1 MNPTLGA
8 VLLLLAGTALAAQ
21 SDSALLFS
29 DCSDSSEVKRVVQRS
44 DIVVVRHSLEGGPQT
59 CYAVSVSGENGNVVN
74 GFLIGSE
81 HPAVLAFERKEQD
94 YIAQVFGG
102 PTDEKKQNHSK
113 PVARSKPYKL
123 WNPFSSRSGTK

>member
-1 MNPTLGA
+1 MNPKLGA
-8 VLLLLAGTALAAQ
+8 VLLLLGTALAAQ
-21 SDSALLFS
+21 SDPVLLFS

-44 DIVVVRHSLEGGPQT
+44 DSVLVRHSLEGGPQT

-81 HPAVLAFERKEQD
+81 HPAVRAFERKEQD
-94 YIAQVFGG
+94 YIAQVFAG
-102 PTDEKKQNHSK
+102 PTEAKKQNHPK
-113 PVARSKPYKL
+113 TVARSKPFKL

>member
-1 MNPTLGA
+1 MNPKLGA
-8 VLLLLAGTALAAQ
+8 VLLLLAGTALATQ
-21 SDSALLFS
+21 SDSVLLFS
-29 DCSDSSEVKRVVQRS
+29 DCSDSSQVKRVVQSS
-44 DIVVVRHSLEGGPQT
+44 DRVVVRHSLEGGPQT

-94 YIAQVFGG
+94 YIAQIFAG
-102 PTDEKKQNHSK
+102 PADVKKQSYPK
-113 PVARSKPYKL
+113 PVARSRPYKL